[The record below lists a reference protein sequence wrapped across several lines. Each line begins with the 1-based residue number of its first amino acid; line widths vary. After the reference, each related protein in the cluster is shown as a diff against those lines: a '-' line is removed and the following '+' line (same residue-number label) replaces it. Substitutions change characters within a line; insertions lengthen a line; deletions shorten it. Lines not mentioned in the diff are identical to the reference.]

1 MAFFEKPL
9 TRKEIF
15 SIPNIMGYF
24 RILLIP
30 VYVLLYYHAE
40 SVREY
45 YIAAVLV
52 GISGITDMLDG
63 KVARHFH
70 MITEL
75 GKALDPVADKLTLGA
90 MILCLAFRYEN
101 MRWLVGLFILKEG
114 FMGIMGL
121 LLSHYRGRKLDGAKW
136 YGKVCTAFS
145 YVVMFVLFFFL
156 RLPLSLVNALIVC
169 CGVLMAVTW
178 VLYVPLFVKM
188 WKEKGQAY

>member
-9 TRKEIF
+9 TGKEIF

-63 KVARHFH
+63 KVARHFN

-101 MRWLVGLFILKEG
+101 MRWLVGLFVLKEG

-121 LLSHYRGRKLDGAKW
+121 LLAHYRGKKLDGAKW

-156 RLPLSLVNALIVC
+156 RLPLSLVNGLIVF

-178 VLYVPLFVKM
+178 VLYVPVFVKM
-188 WKEKGQAY
+188 WKEK

>member
-1 MAFFEKPL
+1 MRFTACARRRICMAFFEKPL

-75 GKALDPVADKLTLGA
+75 GESPGP
-90 MILCLAFRYEN
+90 
-101 MRWLVGLFILKEG
+101 GG
-114 FMGIMGL
+114 G
-121 LLSHYRGRKLDGAKW
+121 
-136 YGKVCTAFS
+136 
-145 YVVMFVLFFFL
+145 
-156 RLPLSLVNALIVC
+156 
-169 CGVLMAVTW
+169 
-178 VLYVPLFVKM
+178 
-188 WKEKGQAY
+188 

>member
-1 MAFFEKPL
+1 
-9 TRKEIF
+9 
-15 SIPNIMGYF
+15 MGYF

-40 SVREY
+40 SVKEY

-63 KVARHFH
+63 KVARHFN

-75 GKALDPVADKLTLGA
+75 GKVLDPVADKLTLGA

-101 MRWLVGLFILKEG
+101 MRWLVGLFIVKEG

-169 CGVLMAVTW
+169 CGVLMVAAW
-178 VLYVPLFVKM
+178 MLYVPVFVKM
-188 WKEKGQAY
+188 WKEKD

>member
-9 TRKEIF
+9 TGKEIF

-63 KVARHFH
+63 KVARHFN

-75 GKALDPVADKLTLGA
+75 GKALDPVADKMTLGA

-101 MRWLVGLFILKEG
+101 MRWLVGLFVLKEG

-121 LLSHYRGRKLDGAKW
+121 VLAHYRGRKLDGAKW

-156 RLPLSLVNALIVC
+156 RLPLSLVNGLIVC

-178 VLYVPLFVKM
+178 VLYVPVFVKM
-188 WKEKGQAY
+188 WKEK

>member
-1 MAFFEKPL
+1 MVYKWEDL
-9 TRKEIF
+9 
-15 SIPNIMGYF
+15 GYF

-45 YIAAVLV
+45 YMAAVLV

-63 KVARHFH
+63 KVARHFN

-101 MRWLVGLFILKEG
+101 MRWLING
-114 FMGIMGL
+114 
-121 LLSHYRGRKLDGAKW
+121 
-136 YGKVCTAFS
+136 
-145 YVVMFVLFFFL
+145 
-156 RLPLSLVNALIVC
+156 LIVC

-178 VLYVPLFVKM
+178 VLYVPVFVKM
-188 WKEKGQAY
+188 WKENNNRLIEKD

>member
-1 MAFFEKPL
+1 M
-9 TRKEIF
+9 
-15 SIPNIMGYF
+15 
-24 RILLIP
+24 IP

-178 VLYVPLFVKM
+178 VLYVPVFVKM

>member
-9 TRKEIF
+9 TRKDVF

-30 VYVLLYYHAE
+30 IYVLLYYHAE
-40 SVREY
+40 SVKEY

-63 KVARHFH
+63 KVARHFN

-75 GKALDPVADKLTLGA
+75 GKVLDPVADKLTLGA

-101 MRWLVGLFILKEG
+101 MRWLVGLFIVKEG

-121 LLSHYRGRKLDGAKW
+121 LLSHYRAGSWTEQNGT
-136 YGKVCTAFS
+136 GKSVQRF
-145 YVVMFVLFFFL
+145 
-156 RLPLSLVNALIVC
+156 P
-169 CGVLMAVTW
+169 
-178 VLYVPLFVKM
+178 M
-188 WKEKGQAY
+188 W

>member
-9 TRKEIF
+9 TGKEIF

-63 KVARHFH
+63 KVARHFN

-101 MRWLVGLFILKEG
+101 MRWLVGVFVLKEG

-121 LLSHYRGRKLDGAKW
+121 LLSHYRSRKLDGAKW

-156 RLPLSLVNALIVC
+156 RLPLSLVNGLIVC

-178 VLYVPLFVKM
+178 VLYVPVFVKM
-188 WKEKGQAY
+188 WKEK

>member
-9 TRKEIF
+9 TKKDIF
-15 SIPNIMGYF
+15 SVPNMMGYF

-30 VYVLLYYHAE
+30 VYVLLYYNAK
-40 SVREY
+40 SVRDY

-63 KVARHFH
+63 KIARRFN

-90 MILCLAFRYEN
+90 MILCLAFRYPN
-101 MRWLVGLFILKEG
+101 MRWLVGLFVLKEG
-114 FMGIMGL
+114 FMGVMGL
-121 LLSHYRGRKLDGAKW
+121 VMSRCRGKKLDGAKW

-156 RLPLSLVNALIVC
+156 RLPMGLVNVLIGI
-169 CGVLMAVTW
+169 CGVLMVVTW
-178 VLYVPLFVKM
+178 GLYVPVFVKM
-188 WKEKGQAY
+188 WRTPDNWK